1 MIVFFSIRG
10 NFLKSVQ
17 KYLITFIILNFV
29 IFHNLAAF
37 ELPDIDPD
45 ESSLSSI
52 SRLLLKKVIFE
63 GNHIFSDAELNQVI
77 KEYLNTNINPE
88 QLQQLKNDVTK
99 YYIDKGYINSGA
111 VLPDQAVDQGI
122 IRIKIV
128 EGNLVEVQVSGNE
141 RLDSE
146 YIKARVQANQALNL
160 KDLQDGLQML
170 LEDPLLERIN
180 AELKPGTALGEAILK
195 LEVEEARPYTLQF
208 NFNNYRSPSIGAY
221 RSEVQGWHRNL
232 TGSGDSLYVRYG
244 LTKGLKDYTV
254 KYDFPLNYHGTTL
267 SFRVDRSD
275 SEVIEY
281 PFNQLDIE
289 SDAKIYSIGLR
300 HPIINKPRKSLE
312 LGLNFEQRNSKSFL
326 LGRPFSFSPGV
337 NFGESNISVIRFSQ
351 NWLSRSEKHVIAA
364 RSVFNFGIDAFGA
377 TINEDGSPDSKFF
390 SWLGQFQY
398 VKQLTTNSHI
408 IFRTDAQISDQSLL
422 PLEKFSV
429 GGFASVRGYRE
440 NFLTRDNGVV
450 SSLEWRISLKEL
462 MNINPQ
468 LLELVPFI
476 DYGRAWNNN
485 DNEQEQLKYIY
496 SLGLGL
502 RWHPNQYIR
511 SQVFWGYALKD
522 IPDQDNDNLQDKGIH
537 FELSFVY

>member
-1 MIVFFSIRG
+1 MCLHS
-10 NFLKSVQ
+10 
-17 KYLITFIILNFV
+17 
-29 IFHNLAAF
+29 LAAF
-37 ELPDIDPD
+37 ELPEIDPD
-45 ESSLSSI
+45 NSSLSSI
-52 SRLLLKKVIFE
+52 SDFALNKVIFK

-77 KEYLNTNINPE
+77 KDYLNTNINPE
-88 QLQQLKNDVTK
+88 QLQQLKNAITK

-111 VLPDQAVDQGI
+111 VIPDQPVDKGV

-128 EGNLVEVQVSGNE
+128 EGSLVEVQVSGNL
-141 RLDSE
+141 RLNSD
-146 YIKARVQANQALNL
+146 YIKARVKANQALNL
-160 KDLQDGLQML
+160 QDLQDGLQML
-170 LEDPLLERIN
+170 LEDPLLKRIN
-180 AELKPGTALGEAILK
+180 AELKPGTALGEAILNLK
-195 LEVEEARPYTLQF
+195 VEEDRPYTLQF

-221 RSEVQGWHRNL
+221 RSEVQAWHRNL

-254 KYDFPLNYHGTTL
+254 KYDLPLNYNGTTL

-275 SEVIEY
+275 SEVIEF
-281 PFNQLDIE
+281 PFDQLDIE

-300 HPIINKPRKSLE
+300 HPIINKPKESLE

-351 NWLSRSEKHVIAA
+351 NYLNRGKEHVIAA
-364 RSVFNFGIDAFGA
+364 RSVFNFGVDAFGA
-377 TINEDGSPDSKFF
+377 TINDDGSPDSEFF

-398 VKQLTTNSHI
+398 VEQLTINSHM
-408 IFRTDAQISDQSLL
+408 IFRTDVQLSDQSLL

-450 SSLEWRISLKEL
+450 SSLEWRISLKQL
-462 MNINPQ
+462 MNINTR
-468 LLELVPFI
+468 LLEFVPFI

-485 DNEQEQLKYIY
+485 HNELQQLKHIY
-496 SLGLGL
+496 SAGLGL

-511 SQVFWGYALKD
+511 SQVYWGYALKD
-522 IPDQDNDNLQDKGIH
+522 IPEQDNDNLQDKGIH
-537 FELSFVY
+537 FELSLVY

>member
-77 KEYLNTNINPE
+77 KDYLNTNINPE

-254 KYDFPLNYHGTTL
+254 KYDLPLNYHGTTL

-351 NWLSRSEKHVIAA
+351 NWLNRSKKQVIAA
-364 RSVFNFGIDAFGA
+364 RSVFNFGVDVFGA
-377 TINEDGSPDSKFF
+377 TINDDGSPDSKFF

>member
-1 MIVFFSIRG
+1 
-10 NFLKSVQ
+10 LKLVQ
-17 KYLITFIILNFV
+17 KCLITSIILNFV
-29 IFHNLAAF
+29 IFHSLAAF
-37 ELPDIDPD
+37 ELPYIDPD

-52 SRLLLKKVIFE
+52 SRVLLQKVIFK

-77 KEYLNTNINPE
+77 KDYLNTSINPE
-88 QLQQLKNDVTK
+88 QLQELKNTITK

-111 VLPDQAVDQGI
+111 VLPDQAVKNGI

-128 EGNLVEVQVSGNE
+128 EGSLVEVQVSGNE
-141 RLDSE
+141 RLNSN
-146 YIKARVQANQALNL
+146 YIKARVKANQALNL
-160 KDLQDGLQML
+160 NDLQEGLRML
-170 LEDPLLERIN
+170 LEDPLLKRIN
-180 AELKPGTALGEAILK
+180 AELKPGTVLGEAILNLK
-195 LEVEEARPYTLQF
+195 VKEARPYTLQF

-254 KYDFPLNYHGTTL
+254 KYDLPLNYNGTSL

-275 SEVIEY
+275 SEVIEF

-289 SDAKIYSIGLR
+289 SDVKIYSIGLR
-300 HPIINKPRKSLE
+300 HPIINKSRKLLE

-337 NFGESNISVIRFSQ
+337 HFGESNISVIRFSQ
-351 NWLSRSEKHVIAA
+351 NYLSRSEKHVIAA
-364 RSVFNFGIDAFGA
+364 RSVFNFGVDAFGA
-377 TINEDGSPDSKFF
+377 TINDDGSPDSEFF

-398 VKQLTTNSHI
+398 VHKFTKNSHI
-408 IFRTDAQISDQSLL
+408 IFRTDVQLSDQSLL

-450 SSLEWRISLKEL
+450 SSLEWRISLKDKL
-462 MNINPQ
+462 KINTG
-468 LLELVPFI
+468 LLEFVPFI

-485 DNEQEQLKYIY
+485 DNELQQLKHIY
-496 SLGLGL
+496 SAGLGL
-502 RWHPNQYIR
+502 RWHPNKYIR

-522 IPDQDNDNLQDKGIH
+522 IPEQENDNLQDKGIH